1 MPLLSLCTLNL
12 KRFIMIRTLLLFE
25 NGDIRFEETI
35 PKVSPAQVKWYWA
48 DFSQPTEEE
57 VQYLSG
63 LFGHHHDFSTKDRL
77 HKVRRPKIDNYGE
90 YRFFVLHTL
99 SDSRTH
105 PEVLYLFE
113 EKNCI
118 ITFHQSPN
126 SVIEEVWGQMREF
139 PQWIEKGP
147 DYLLYS
153 VLNSL
158 VNYYLPLFKRFG
170 DELEQLE
177 SKHLLNLTQPMI
189 NRIFGIRRDLFTL
202 RSSLEPLRDVI
213 QGILHPADDNWKTK
227 YRVLFSDIRDDL
239 IRLVEMTEIYRQM
252 GLDLIESH
260 VSLNSQRMNRVII
273 TLTIITT
280 IFMPLS
286 FIAGIYGM
294 NFDYMPELRWK
305 YGYFSVL
312 GLMGAIGGGMV
323 LWFKRKGWF

>member
-1 MPLLSLCTLNL
+1 
-12 KRFIMIRTLLLFE
+12 MIRSLQLLE
-25 NGDIRFEETI
+25 NGEIRYEESI
-35 PKVSPAQVKWYWA
+35 KKVPPARIKLYWA

-57 VQYLSG
+57 VQYLFG
-63 LFGHHHDFSTKDRL
+63 LFGHHHDFSVKDRP
-77 HKVRRPKIDNYGE
+77 HNIRRPKIDNRGE

-99 SDSRTH
+99 SDSKIH

-113 EKNCI
+113 GKNHI
-118 ITFHQSPN
+118 VTFHRSPN
-126 SVIEEVWGQMREF
+126 RVIEEVWEHMKES
-139 PQWIEKGP
+139 PQRIEKGL

-153 VLNSL
+153 VMNSL
-158 VNYYLPLFKRFG
+158 VNQYHPLFNRIG
-170 DELEQLE
+170 NELEQLE
-177 SKHLLNLTQPMI
+177 SKHFLNLTQPMI
-189 NRIFGIRRDLFTL
+189 NRIFRIRRDLFTL
-202 RSSLEPLRDVI
+202 RSSLEPLRDVL
-213 QGILHPADDNWKTK
+213 QGILHPAEDNWKTK
-227 YRVLFSDIRDDL
+227 YRVLFGDIQDDL
-239 IRLVEMTEIYRQM
+239 IRLVELTEIYRQM

-312 GLMGAIGGGMV
+312 GLMGAIGGAMI
-323 LWFKRKGWF
+323 LWFRRKGWF